1 MTARPQAQCGA
12 CERMRSPLSP
22 ENVAGLRRPFCAAF
36 PAGIPDDIWQN
47 EVDHRKPIVGDHD
60 LQWIPRDGAAFP
72 TYAFAPGVL
81 DTGPMVSMTAA
92 GNEAPTGA
100 MIALVPRDEDAAR
113 LAVEGGEAQGEL
125 HCTLV
130 YLGDAV
136 DIDQDVRDDLAAWA
150 REIAKQWSSV
160 EADAFAPALFNPDG
174 EEPCAVLVLSGN
186 DLDEFHQTA
195 LADVSELYDLPE
207 QHQPWIPH
215 LTLVYMQPAPGQ
227 IPPVPNSRGIEKR
240 TGQVVFDRI
249 RLAYAGEITDIP
261 LGDIV
266 APQPVDESVEESPVV
281 ASAREEWDGCPRGFH
296 AAHTGACPPAL

>member
-1 MTARPQAQCGA
+1 
-12 CERMRSPLSP
+12 MRSPLSP

-60 LQWIPRDGAAFP
+60 LQWISRDGAPFP

-92 GNEAPTGA
+92 GNEALTGA

-160 EADAFAPALFNPDG
+160 EADAFAPALFNPTGD
-174 EEPCAVLVLSGN
+174 EPCAVLVLSGN

-195 LADVSELYDLPE
+195 LADVSEIYDLPE
-207 QHQPWIPH
+207 QHQPFVPH
-215 LTLVYMQPAPGQ
+215 TTLIYTEPAGLATLMLELINRAGP
-227 IPPVPNSRGIEKR
+227 
-240 TGQVVFDRI
+240 VVFDRI

-266 APQPVDESVEESPVV
+266 APAQAVDEPVDEVVEPESVV
-281 ASAREEWDGCPRGFH
+281 ASAAPAREEWDGCPRGFH

>member
-1 MTARPQAQCGA
+1 
-12 CERMRSPLSP
+12 
-22 ENVAGLRRPFCAAF
+22 
-36 PAGIPDDIWQN
+36 
-47 EVDHRKPIVGDHD
+47 
-60 LQWIPRDGAAFP
+60 
-72 TYAFAPGVL
+72 
-81 DTGPMVSMTAA
+81 MVSMTAA

-160 EADAFAPALFNPDG
+160 EADAFAAALFNPDG

-195 LADVSELYDLPE
+195 LADVSEIYDLPE
-207 QHQPWIPH
+207 QHQPYIPH
-215 LTLVYMQPAPGQ
+215 ATLLYFSQVVDGHFLTQDGSASVDMVGLFDRVGP
-227 IPPVPNSRGIEKR
+227 
-240 TGQVVFDRI
+240 VVFDRI

-266 APQPVDESVEESPVV
+266 APTQVVDEPVETNDEAPAVV
-281 ASAREEWDGCPRGFH
+281 ASARVEWDGCPRGFH
-296 AAHTGACPPAL
+296 PAHTGACPPAL